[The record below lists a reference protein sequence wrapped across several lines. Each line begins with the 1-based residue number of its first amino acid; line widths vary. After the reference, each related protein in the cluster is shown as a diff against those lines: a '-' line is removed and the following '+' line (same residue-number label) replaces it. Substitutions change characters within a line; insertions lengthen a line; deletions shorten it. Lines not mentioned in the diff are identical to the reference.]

1 MFSFNTGR
9 EPFNDPE
16 IRRAV
21 NHALDRKQVSDVV
34 YRGTGEVNLL
44 PFNSL
49 PTLAPYIEAA
59 GDLLKKY
66 PVDAPDPAKTAQI
79 LEAKGWKKDGEG
91 FWAKGGQRFPMTVL
105 LPPGFF
111 QDIGPIFTQQLR
123 RAGFDASFKSP
134 TNINELMQ
142 QGDVDAYFRFDIS
155 VYSDPW
161 VSLDQYHSRY
171 FKETGQPA
179 PQPFRWRNADFD
191 KAVEQLGRIQPGDS
205 KFMPAY
211 LQALELWLRDL
222 PNLPMMRWY
231 LDMPFN
237 GTYWKNWPSEKNP
250 YTGGG
255 DWHRGS
261 TQLLLHGV
269 EPA

>member
-1 MFSFNTGR
+1 MGFNCAKP
-9 EPFNDPE
+9 PFDDPQVRWA
-16 IRRAV
+16 I
-21 NHALDRKQVSDVV
+21 NYALDRNQANQFAYK
-34 YRGTGEVNLL
+34 GTQETSTL
-44 PFNSL
+44 PFALL
-49 PTLAPYIEAA
+49 PTLMPFAEAA
-59 GDLLKKY
+59 QDLLKKY
-66 PVDAPDPAKTAQI
+66 PVNAPDPAKTAQI
-79 LEAKGWKKDGEG
+79 LESKGWKKDGEG
-91 FWAKGGQRFPMTVL
+91 FWAKDGKRFPMTVL

-111 QDIGPIFTQQLR
+111 QDIGPIFVQQLR
-123 RAGFDASFKSP
+123 KAGFDASFKSP
-134 TNINELMQ
+134 TNINDLMQ
-142 QGDVDAYFRFDIS
+142 QGDVDAYFRFDTS

-191 KAVEQLGRIQPGDS
+191 KAVETLGKIQPSDP

-211 LQALELWLRDL
+211 QQALEIWLREL
-222 PNLPMMRWY
+222 PNLPMHRWY

-237 GTYWKNWPSEKNP
+237 GTYWKNWPTEKNP

-269 EPA
+269 DPA